1 MSIDKLKSKFSNGT
15 FVRDVKHF
23 FEKINEIIDYLNGTS
38 GEGSYKVYTA
48 LLTQTGTDA
57 PVATI
62 LKNTLDGIPLIEYV
76 GAGEYSLTLNNA
88 FILNKVFLP
97 ESGFIAGTDLSKGID
112 FQRINSNVIY
122 VQTYDVSTVTKAD
135 EILYNTPI
143 EIRVYN

>member
-57 PVATI
+57 PIATV
-62 LKNTLDGIPLIEYV
+62 LKNTLGNI
-76 GAGEYSLTLNNA
+76 
-88 FILNKVFLP
+88 
-97 ESGFIAGTDLSKGID
+97 
-112 FQRINSNVIY
+112 
-122 VQTYDVSTVTKAD
+122 TY
-135 EILYNTPI
+135 LYNSDGYYSIISDNLFTDKTFIIIANTTDIGDYTGLNTCNVRKIDNSTFDIKTVSSSNMVMNECLLNSPI